1 MSETVSEDSG
11 EGLPPSLF
19 ERERI
24 LLSIDNQL
32 ISLGLRLT
40 LLLPAFSLFILLG
53 AWAYDG
59 SNPDWWES
67 SIQPSVGQSFSFTLL
82 ILGTVVGV
90 GWLLALGV
98 HRYRIALSYSAFIN
112 EVKASEKRHQSI
124 EALHGF
130 DGMAHRIQ
138 KQLRM
143 HSLSFSTVLL
153 SCIGLSFVLLI
164 GLGEPLG
171 ENVFLASWGMFLL
184 AVGFHMNTRQNRF
197 NMVNKSGL
205 LDAFQAPVH
214 PSTLDGVFDDMIRT
228 HLDPLLRSQY
238 DELMRRIQGHFKRGV
253 KHDFAREKVLMT
265 LYRHYN
271 GLDSK
276 TVRLELEE
284 VLKEE
289 GADILM
295 TEEAFSLE
303 LWLELIAHA
312 QEQCPAFF
320 RLIDRIEQDMEFG
333 RPPALKDLVFEVDLE
348 NVVTKRANLFVFMH
362 NLSNKS
368 RTVVFRVQSP
378 DFRPNQ
384 IAMRYQLAPG
394 KEAWWSSETLPIAIE
409 GNEDVLG
416 KMTGLLRDGT
426 MAWQTLLPERFGEAT
441 VSVRLEEVSGD
452 LLIGRQINVNVR
464 NEFRRI
470 LRRTVTLS
478 TQVVGT
484 LVIGLASVL
493 ELLEIFNI

>member
-1 MSETVSEDSG
+1 MSETTVEAPSEDIAS
-11 EGLPPSLF
+11 SLF

-24 LLSIDNQL
+24 LLSIVNQL

-40 LLLPAFSLFILLG
+40 LLLPAFCLFILLG
-53 AWAYDG
+53 AWAYEDADP
-59 SNPDWWES
+59 NWWES
-67 SIQPSVGQSFSFTLL
+67 SIEPSLGLSFSATLL
-82 ILGTVVGV
+82 LLGTVVGI
-90 GWLLALGV
+90 GWLLALGL
-98 HRYRIALSYSAFIN
+98 HRYRIALSYSSFVH
-112 EVKASEKRHQSI
+112 EVEASSKRHQSI
-124 EALHGF
+124 EALHGY
-130 DGMAHRIQ
+130 DGMAHRIH

-153 SCIGLSFVLLI
+153 SCIGLGIVLLI
-164 GLGEPLG
+164 GLDTSLG
-171 ENVFLASWGMFLL
+171 ENVFLASWGMLLL

-197 NMVNKSGL
+197 NMVHKSGL
-205 LDAFQAPVH
+205 LDAFEPPVH

-228 HLDPLLRSQY
+228 HLDPLLRSKY
-238 DELMRRIQGHFKRGV
+238 DDLMRTVQGHVRRGI

-289 GADILM
+289 GADVLM
-295 TEEAFSLE
+295 AEDSFNLE
-303 LWLELIAHA
+303 LWLELIEHA
-312 QEQCPAFF
+312 QQQCPAFF
-320 RLIDRIEQDMEFG
+320 RLIDRIEQDMQFG

-362 NLSNKS
+362 NLSKK
-368 RTVVFRVQSP
+368 RKTVVFRVQSP

-384 IAMRYQLAPG
+384 LAMRYDLAPG
-394 KEAWWSSETLPIAIE
+394 KEVWWSSDSLPIAIE

-464 NEFRRI
+464 NEFRRR
-470 LRRTVTLS
+470 LRRIVTLS
-478 TQVVGT
+478 TQVMGT
-484 LVIGLASVL
+484 FVITLATVL
-493 ELLEIFNI
+493 ELLEIFNV

>member
-1 MSETVSEDSG
+1 MSETVVDTSG
-11 EGLPPSLF
+11 EALSSTLF
-19 ERERI
+19 ERERV

-40 LLLPAFSLFILLG
+40 LLLPTFSLFTLLG

-59 SNPDWWES
+59 TDPNWWES
-67 SIQPSVGQSFSFTLL
+67 SVKPSVGQSFSSTLL
-82 ILGTVVGV
+82 LLGTVIGI
-90 GWLLALGV
+90 GWLLALGI
-98 HRYRIALSYSAFIN
+98 HRYRIALSYSAFVLA
-112 EVKASEKRHQSI
+112 VKASENRHQSI
-124 EALHGF
+124 EALHGY

-143 HSLSFSTVLL
+143 HSLSFTTVLL
-153 SCIGLSFVLLI
+153 ALLGLGGVLLL
-164 GLGEPLG
+164 GLGTSLG
-171 ENVFLASWGMFLL
+171 ENMFLASWGMLLL

-197 NMVNKSGL
+197 NMVDKSGL
-205 LDAFQAPVH
+205 LDAFEAPVH

-238 DELMRRIQGHFKRGV
+238 DELMRRIQGHVKRGV

-289 GADILM
+289 GADVLLKDESF
-295 TEEAFSLE
+295 TLE
-303 LWLELIAHA
+303 LWLELIEHA
-312 QEQCPAFF
+312 QQQCPAFF

-333 RPPALKDLVFEVDLE
+333 RDPALKDLVFEVDLE

-362 NLSNKS
+362 NLSKKS

-394 KEAWWSSETLPIAIE
+394 KEVWWSSDALPIAVE

-464 NEFRRI
+464 NEFQRRLRRI
-470 LRRTVTLS
+470 ITLS
-478 TQVVGT
+478 TQVIGT
-484 LVIGLASVL
+484 VVIGLASVL
-493 ELLEIFNI
+493 ELLEIFNV

>member
-1 MSETVSEDSG
+1 MSEAVVDTSS
-11 EGLPPSLF
+11 EGLSSTLF
-19 ERERI
+19 ERERV

-40 LLLPAFSLFILLG
+40 LLLPAFSLFTLLG

-59 SNPDWWES
+59 TDPNWWES
-67 SIQPSVGQSFSFTLL
+67 SIKPSVGQSFSSTLL
-82 ILGTVVGV
+82 LLGTVIGI
-90 GWLLALGV
+90 GWLLALGI
-98 HRYRIALSYSAFIN
+98 HRYRIALSYSAFVLA
-112 EVKASEKRHQSI
+112 VKASENRHQSI
-124 EALHGF
+124 EALHGY

-143 HSLSFSTVLL
+143 HSLSFTTVL
-153 SCIGLSFVLLI
+153 IALI
-164 GLGEPLG
+164 GLGGVLLLGLGTSLG
-171 ENVFLASWGMFLL
+171 ENMFLASWGMLLL

-197 NMVNKSGL
+197 NMVDKSGL
-205 LDAFQAPVH
+205 LDAFEPPVH

-238 DELMRRIQGHFKRGV
+238 DELMRRIQGHVKRGV

-284 VLKEE
+284 VLKDE
-289 GADILM
+289 GADVLLNDESF
-295 TEEAFSLE
+295 TLE
-303 LWLELIAHA
+303 LWLELIEHA
-312 QEQCPAFF
+312 QQQCPAFF

-333 RPPALKDLVFEVDLE
+333 RDPALKDLVFEVDLE

-362 NLSNKS
+362 NLSKKS

-394 KEAWWSSETLPIAIE
+394 KEVWWSSDALPIAVE

-426 MAWQTLLPERFGEAT
+426 MAWQTLLPQRFGEAT

-464 NEFRRI
+464 NEFQQRLRRI
-470 LRRTVTLS
+470 ITLS
-478 TQVVGT
+478 AQVLGAA
-484 LVIGLASVL
+484 VIGLASVL
-493 ELLEIFNI
+493 ELLEIFNV